1 MKEASGE
8 LNMTV
13 VTIVAVAAVGTLFVL
28 LVYPMIQGA
37 VASQSCKAYGDG
49 WHAVSRGKT
58 TDTEGRN
65 VTKYACCPKGQT
77 QYSAT
82 KCVDNN

>member
-49 WHAVSRGKT
+49 WHAISRGKQA
-58 TDTEGRN
+58 DSEGRN
-65 VTKYACCPKGQT
+65 VTKYACCPKDVNT
-77 QYSAT
+77 YSAA